1 MDIELRVS
9 PIQAVIYPW
18 HDKKKKSL
26 QNSSQHYESR
36 ILRTVT
42 QCILNFHENDGKD
55 AKILEN

>member
-18 HDKKKKSL
+18 HDKKKSL
-26 QNSSQHYESR
+26 QNSSQHSDSR

-42 QCILNFHENDGKD
+42 QCILNFHEKDGRD
-55 AKILEN
+55 AKIPEN